1 MKYLSFFVFILTLTL
16 SRESFAQDGTLDSS
30 FGSNGIVTTDL
41 GAWDNGEGVA
51 VQTDGKITIAGY
63 SYSSDTVYY
72 ALTKYNT
79 DGSID
84 SSFGNDGKVMTYI
97 QGIAATGWN
106 DLMIQSNGTI
116 VTCGGKYLIYIL
128 ARYNADG
135 SLDSTFG
142 INGIAE
148 VQSYDLVASLTAL
161 AIQSDGKIVAT
172 GYTGHYIMDTYFWIA
187 LVRFNSD
194 GTFDGLACEFSVDTV
209 GFDQDF
215 LDEGLAKAI
224 QEDSKI
230 IVGGVASGKM
240 FVVRFNNDFSRD
252 NSFGAN
258 GVVKIGV
265 GNGSTGVQSIA
276 IQSDQ
281 KILIAGGSTEGVTL
295 MRLNVDGVLD
305 NSFGQG
311 GKVIMPIGI
320 SYEAKSI
327 AVLQDDKIQMVCNDF
342 TVARFNI
349 NGDLDSSFGF
359 NGIVTNEIGVSN
371 SMAIQTGGNIVVAG
385 SAGDDFAV
393 ARYISSLEVGL
404 IDLSS
409 LNSSILIYPNPITES
424 ATLKYTLQTPETIS
438 IHLFDV
444 QGKLLK
450 TFIEN
455 EKQDAGE
462 HQQEISFPDPL
473 PSGVYFLKIS
483 GANGGNVSVK
493 VIK

>member
-215 LDEGLAKAI
+215 LDEGLAVAI

-281 KILIAGGSTEGVTL
+281 KILIGGRFNGGSYSDEIKRGW
-295 MRLNVDGVLD
+295 
-305 NSFGQG
+305 SF
-311 GKVIMPIGI
+311 
-320 SYEAKSI
+320 
-327 AVLQDDKIQMVCNDF
+327 
-342 TVARFNI
+342 R
-349 NGDLDSSFGF
+349 
-359 NGIVTNEIGVSN
+359 
-371 SMAIQTGGNIVVAG
+371 
-385 SAGDDFAV
+385 
-393 ARYISSLEVGL
+393 
-404 IDLSS
+404 
-409 LNSSILIYPNPITES
+409 
-424 ATLKYTLQTPETIS
+424 
-438 IHLFDV
+438 
-444 QGKLLK
+444 
-450 TFIEN
+450 
-455 EKQDAGE
+455 
-462 HQQEISFPDPL
+462 
-473 PSGVYFLKIS
+473 
-483 GANGGNVSVK
+483 
-493 VIK
+493 